1 LFTGQ
6 KVNLQESGIFFS
18 RNTPTSFRD
27 SICEVLQGIVPHR
40 STIYLGLPLGIGRSK
55 REAFDF
61 I

>member
-6 KVNLQESGIFFS
+6 KVNLQKSGIFFS
-18 RNTPTSFRD
+18 RNTPSNLRD
-27 SICEVLQGIVPHR
+27 SICNVLQRIVPHR

-55 REAFDF
+55 KEAFDF